1 VTSSNK
7 PENLTKKTNRARRD
21 DPCFPLKEAIYLN
34 RTRKNMIKF
43 SLLIW
48 INLCYKRHPVG
59 CRARFVTFIT
69 PQPTIWELSLLLRT
83 LSFTGGCC
91 FEPYLSQ
98 EDETRW
104 DWLLFYSRD
113 RVLQK
118 MLDVRFLSTEDQ
130 VTDGFTKPFSKQSQ
144 LDTKLRLMDDVR
156 QEIELVSNS
165 YVIDCV
171 WLR

>member
-1 VTSSNK
+1 
-7 PENLTKKTNRARRD
+7 
-21 DPCFPLKEAIYLN
+21 
-34 RTRKNMIKF
+34 
-43 SLLIW
+43 
-48 INLCYKRHPVG
+48 
-59 CRARFVTFIT
+59 
-69 PQPTIWELSLLLRT
+69 
-83 LSFTGGCC
+83 
-91 FEPYLSQ
+91 
-98 EDETRW
+98 
-104 DWLLFYSRD
+104 
-113 RVLQK
+113 